1 MRPRPITLSAVTKKN
16 RQDALSII
24 NNEVLS
30 AGGWIISHTLFS
42 NIAATFRFEIPANK
56 LASMQRRLE
65 DQAIRI
71 DADSQKSTAQLD
83 SAAGNEDIV
92 AILNITFV
100 HDEPDLRH
108 TIPAIPG

>member
-1 MRPRPITLSAVTKKN
+1 MRPSPITLSSVTKKN

-24 NNEVLS
+24 NSEVLS

-42 NIAATFRFEIPANK
+42 NIAATFRFEIPANN

-65 DQAIRI
+65 DQAIRM
-71 DADSQKSTAQLD
+71 DTDSQKCIERLD
-83 SAAGNEDIV
+83 PAAGKEDIV
-92 AILNITFV
+92 AILNITFI